1 MKTLKFKKLISVLL
15 IVCLI
20 ASVFSS
26 SLNSSA
32 RYENQADGNT
42 KLTYMFALFYTEKPK
57 IGASFKLIFDFWI
70 LDSIFMFSSIFKSDI
85 TILRDD
91 GAYYY
96 IDFNGEKGYVS
107 KALITGKFDGR
118 TIILDKTHLSIYT
131 NDSKKLTVSS
141 SNMTN
146 LNNIKWTSSNT
157 NIVTCSGNGRNC
169 TLNAKQVGSATVTAE
184 LDGKKAICYI
194 YIIDRWN
201 YGWETTTKKKTTLR
215 EAPKSSSPTIAN
227 IPKGSTV
234 LALADMH
241 NNNKYCYIKYKIGD
255 TYKWGYV
262 PFTALSSQGEDLNQY
277 ANFDWEYPLN
287 TKYINISSYY
297 GQRDLKTVPDHKG
310 VDITGDIPA
319 EIAWQPVR
327 AVCDATVTEL
337 DNNNGSGAGNYVALV
352 AKDCQDPSTGKDLRI
367 IYMHLK
373 SNIPVIKTQE
383 VKAGDII
390 GYVSNSNGKSDTN
403 DDIYNYTEMGVHL
416 HLEITRHGE
425 VWGSRSFANSVNP
438 LWFYPN
444 IKFKT
449 DQISSWYGM
458 YWSNDTTATKININ

>member
-1 MKTLKFKKLISVLL
+1 MKMLKFKKLISVLL
-15 IVCLI
+15 IICLI
-20 ASVFSS
+20 ASVFST

-32 RYENQADGNT
+32 RYENQADENT

-57 IGASFKLIFDFWI
+57 LGASFKIIFDLWI
-70 LDSIFMFSSIFKSDI
+70 LDAVFMFSAIFKSDI

-107 KALITGKFDGR
+107 KAFITGNFDGK
-118 TIILDKTHLSIYT
+118 TLILDRTHLSIYT
-131 NDSKKLTVSS
+131 NDTKRLTVSS

-157 NIVTCSGNGRNC
+157 NVVTCSGNGSSC

-201 YGWETTTKKKTTLR
+201 YGWETTTKKKTVLR
-215 EAPKSSSPTIAN
+215 EAPKSSSPTIVS

-241 NNNKYCYIKYKIGD
+241 NNNKYCYIKYKSGD

-262 PFTALSSQGEDLNQY
+262 PFTALSSQGEDLNEY

-310 VDITGDIPA
+310 VDITGGNTYAVKGTDV
-319 EIAWQPVR
+319 IAVADGVITQI
-327 AVCDATVTEL
+327 DDKNST
-337 DNNNGSGAGNYVALV
+337 NAGNYVAITTNDL
-352 AKDCQDPSTGKDLRI
+352 DPKTDKNI
-367 IYMHLK
+367 IVIYMHLGRIYN
-373 SNIPVIKTQE
+373 SSDEINNNIEEEKRIKKGTP
-383 VKAGDII
+383 I
-390 GYVSNSNGKSDTN
+390 GTVSNTNGPDGGS
-403 DDIYNYTEMGVHL
+403 MGYHL
-416 HLEITRHGE
+416 HFEITRHGE
-425 VWGSRSFANSVNP
+425 VWGNRSFANSINP

-444 IKFKT
+444 LKFKT
-449 DQISSWYGM
+449 DQLSSWYGM
-458 YWSNDTTATKININ
+458 YWSNDTTATKINIY